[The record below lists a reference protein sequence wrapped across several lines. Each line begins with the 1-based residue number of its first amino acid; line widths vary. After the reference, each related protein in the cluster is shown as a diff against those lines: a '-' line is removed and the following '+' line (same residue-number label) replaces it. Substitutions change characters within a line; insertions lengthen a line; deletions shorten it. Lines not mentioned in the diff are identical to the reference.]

1 MSIKKNFRN
10 KIESLR
16 LDFYFVENKSLRLK
30 IYVAFSVQLIQH
42 KVSLW
47 DSSFNIDLEFL
58 KLEVLVCLNISN
70 AC

>member
-1 MSIKKNFRN
+1 MSIKKNFRK

-16 LDFYFVENKSLRLK
+16 LDFYFVENESLRLK

-42 KVSLW
+42 KASLW

-70 AC
+70 VC